1 MPEPI
6 IDVRTDHKWENWHF
20 SSGVGGKVSKFFIPW
35 NDWADNSPSPSGKPF
50 APGLA
55 GLKSIVRQA
64 EAAGKRVRAAGSG
77 WSLNNVAFVP
87 DYLVDTANLS
97 ALLIG
102 FGPAYVSPA
111 DGADSERFVFAQCGA
126 QIKTI
131 NQELAKRSLALP
143 TSGASNGQTIVGAMS
158 TGTHGSALSV
168 GSIPDFILGLHIVAE
183 GGKDYW
189 IERASR
195 PAMSDRFV
203 SWLGATLI
211 RDDDLFHSA
220 VVGFGSFGLIHGVAF
235 KAEPLYVLE
244 MFVEQLDY
252 ERVVPAVTTLDMRGL
267 GLPDGDA
274 LPFHFE
280 VLFNPYKRGS
290 GQKGAFL
297 RVMYKRPYVA
307 PGPRLATTHGAS
319 INGRDL
325 VSIAGVFSGVLPG
338 ATVGDFLQTQLQE
351 TVTPTAPVTVPMLP
365 GVAFGDCEPTG
376 GGTSLEIGIPINRIA
391 EALNLVWSVTDS
403 HPFGAPVAVRYVKAS
418 EALLAF
424 TYFPPLTCTIEMPGV
439 DSSAARTAHQALFA
453 AFNAAGIPHTFHWGQ
468 HLPQDAQSVVAGY
481 GQARV
486 DRWLAARRSFLKT
499 AAGRRMF
506 SNDLLDACGL
516 ST

>member
-1 MPEPI
+1 M
-6 IDVRTDHKWENWHF
+6 IDVRADHQWDNWHL

-35 NDWADNSPSPSGKPF
+35 NDWDDNSPSPPGKPF

-77 WSLNNVAFVP
+77 WSLSNVAFVP
-87 DYLVDTANLS
+87 DYLVNTANLS

-111 DGADSERFVFAQCGA
+111 DQADSEHFVFAQCGA

-131 NQELAKRSLALP
+131 NQELAKHGLALP

-158 TGTHGSALSV
+158 TGTHGSASSV
-168 GSIPDFILGLHIVAE
+168 GSIQDFILGLHVVAE

-189 IERASR
+189 LERASR
-195 PAMSDRFV
+195 PAMSDHFV
-203 SWLGATLI
+203 DWLGATLI

-220 VVGFGSFGLIHGVAF
+220 VVGFGSFGVIHAVAF

-252 ERVVPAVTTLDMRGL
+252 QKVVPAVTTLDMRGL

-280 VLFNPYKRGS
+280 VLFNPYKRGT
-290 GQKGAFL
+290 GQKGAFV

-307 PGPRLATTHGAS
+307 PGPRPAPTDGTS
-319 INGRDL
+319 MRGRDL
-325 VSIAGVFSGVLPG
+325 VSIAGLFSAVLPG
-338 ATVGDFLQTQLQE
+338 GAIGDFLQTQLMD
-351 TVTPTAPVTVPMLP
+351 TVAPTAPATVPLLP

-376 GGTSLEIGIPINRIA
+376 GGTSLEIGIPMNRVA
-391 EALNLVWSVTDS
+391 QALNTVWSVTDA

-424 TYFPPLTCTIEMPGV
+424 TYFPPLTCTIEIPGV
-439 DSSAARTAHQALFA
+439 DSSTAHAAHRALFA
-453 AFNAAGIPHTFHWGQ
+453 AFDAAGIPHTFHWGQ
-468 HLPQDAQSVVAGY
+468 RLPENPQTVLASY
-481 GQARV
+481 GQDRV
-486 DRWLAARRSFLKT
+486 NRWLAARRNFLKT
-499 AAGRRMF
+499 AAGRRLF